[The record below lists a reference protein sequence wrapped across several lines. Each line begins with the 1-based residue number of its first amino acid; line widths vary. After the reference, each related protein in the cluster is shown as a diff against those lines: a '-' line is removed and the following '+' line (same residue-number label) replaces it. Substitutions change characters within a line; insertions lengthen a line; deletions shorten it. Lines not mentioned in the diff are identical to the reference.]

1 MKHNARPNRSDRKRK
16 KQPHY
21 VSQVI
26 LQTAVGHK
34 LLTLGI
40 LCTVFFAVVSALLPP
55 LVLEKIVNLLSDN
68 ASVPFCLA
76 VLYFAL
82 IVLTGILESLR
93 ESFLTIFGQRITHS
107 LRSAMCRKLSR
118 LGADVFTRQEPG
130 IIVSYFVGDVDTVEA
145 LFTSGII
152 SMIADLCKIVSI
164 FAIIFVKNRG
174 LAIILLLL
182 LPVVAVFTRMVQK
195 RMLKAQSEYRRAV
208 AKVTNHVPETI
219 HCIRTI
225 HTLGKEP
232 YMRRKYND
240 SIDESYRAMEK
251 TNFYDA
257 VYSPVILILNALV
270 TAVVLLLSASGNP
283 QIQGFFG
290 MSVGTCVAIIS
301 YISQVFSPLES
312 IGMEIQTIQSA
323 FAGVGRIHEFLSQ
336 PEKWDTDNSL
346 HFDKAAPCIEMRQ
359 VDFHYGE
366 NQTVL
371 QNLSFSVQ
379 TGEYATLAGR
389 TGSGKSTIFKLL
401 LGLYRP
407 QSGQVLI
414 HGQEASVIPDFGK
427 RKLFGYV
434 EQSFRMVPGSVA
446 EQITL
451 FDETISREQVEKAA
465 RLVGLHETI
474 CQFSQGYETICT
486 DSLFSQGQWQLLSIA
501 RAVAADPEILLLDE
515 ITANLDSGTEQ
526 LVLAA
531 IRNASRNRT
540 VLSISHR
547 LYADGCMDGQDKDIH
562 TVRENTHNDAG
573 EASCPLQLI
582 KYMK

>member
-1 MKHNARPNRSDRKRK
+1 MKRSACQIHPNRKRK

-21 VSQVI
+21 VSQII
-26 LQTAVGHK
+26 LQTARGHK

-40 LCTVFFAVVSALLPP
+40 LCTVFLAVVSALLPP
-55 LVLEKIVNLLSDN
+55 LVLERIVNLLSDN
-68 ASVPFCLA
+68 ASVPFRLA

-82 IVLTGILESLR
+82 IVLTGILESFR
-93 ESFLTIFGQRITHS
+93 ESFLTIFGQKITHS

-118 LGADVFTRQEPG
+118 LSADDFTHQEPG
-130 IIVSYFVGDVDTVEA
+130 TIVACFVGDVDTVEA

-152 SMIADLCKIVSI
+152 SMVADLCKLVSI
-164 FAIIFVKNRG
+164 FAIIFVKNQG
-174 LAIILLLL
+174 LAMILLLL
-182 LPVVAVFTRMVQK
+182 IPVVALFTRIVQK

-225 HTLGKEP
+225 HALGKEP
-232 YMRRKYND
+232 YMRRKYKD
-240 SIDESYRAMEK
+240 SIDESYQAMEK

-270 TAVVLLLSASGNP
+270 TAAVLLLSASANP
-283 QIQGFFG
+283 RIQGFFG
-290 MSVGTCVAIIS
+290 MSVGTCVAVIS

-323 FAGVGRIHEFLSQ
+323 FAGVRRIHEFLSR
-336 PEKWDTDNSL
+336 PEKWDTDRSL
-346 HFDKAAPCIEMRQ
+346 YFDKAAPCIEMKH
-359 VDFHYGE
+359 VYFHYGE

-371 QNLSFSVQ
+371 QDFGFTVQ
-379 TGEYATLAGR
+379 TGEYVTLAGR
-389 TGSGKSTIFKLL
+389 TGSGKSTVFKLL

-407 QSGQVLI
+407 QDGQVLI
-414 HGQEASVIPDFGK
+414 HGQEASLIPDSEK

-451 FDETISREQVEKAA
+451 FDETISQEQIEKAA
-465 RLVGLHETI
+465 RTVGLHKTI

-501 RAVAADPEILLLDE
+501 RAIAADPEILLLDE

-526 LVLAA
+526 LVLTA
-531 IRNASRNRT
+531 IQNASRNRT

-547 LYADGCMDGQDKDIH
+547 LYADSCLGGQDAHDDTENAAKH
-562 TVRENTHNDAG
+562 TIIY
-573 EASCPLQLI
+573 LQNML
-582 KYMK
+582 KKQRL